1 MSERLDELVVK
12 RIRKYVYVHVC
23 LGGVRLQGE
32 ILPEIKELT
41 QFSAIH
47 NSISLIRL
55 TEAVK
60 IGILLS
66 L

>member
-1 MSERLDELVVK
+1 MSERLDGLVVK

-23 LGGVRLQGE
+23 LGGVRFKGE
-32 ILPEIKELT
+32 ILPEIKKWT
-41 QFSAIH
+41 QFSAFH
-47 NSISLIRL
+47 NSLSLIRL

-60 IGILLS
+60 IDILLS

>member
-1 MSERLDELVVK
+1 MSERLDGLVVK
-12 RIRKYVYVHVC
+12 RIRKNVYVHVC

-41 QFSAIH
+41 QFSAFY
-47 NSISLIRL
+47 NLISLIGL
-55 TEAVK
+55 TEAVE
-60 IGILLS
+60 IDITLS